1 MQLSTKHFGELE
13 IEESKIIGF
22 PVGLPG
28 FPQCRNFILLN
39 SNGEV
44 LDGKT
49 ERSGKS
55 AEDLYSDSFYWLQS
69 TEDGD
74 LAFVLLDIYSVK
86 ADYNPE
92 FYDDPVTELGES
104 QTGFL
109 IYNIVVIP
117 EEIENMTV
125 NLKAPVVINFSNM
138 TGRQLIVSN
147 EEYHVRHRVLDE
159 IINQKG
165 GV

>member
-13 IEESKIIGF
+13 IDQSKIIDF

-28 FPQCRNFILLN
+28 FPDCRSFVLLN
-39 SNGEV
+39 SNGEI

-49 ERSGKS
+49 EKKQGDKD
-55 AEDLYSDSFYWLQS
+55 DLYSHSFYWLQS

-74 LAFVLLDIYSVK
+74 LAFVLLDIFSVMP
-86 ADYNPE
+86 DYNPV
-92 FYDDPVTELGES
+92 FYDEQLSEMGKSP
-104 QTGFL
+104 TGFL
-109 IYNIVVIP
+109 MYNIVVIP

-125 NLKAPVVINFSNM
+125 NLKAPVVISFSEM